1 MEAPAVISLLTSPLS
16 LAHWLLYRQVV
27 VQTSK
32 PHCSAVDWPC
42 VLSMSQNTQQKQL
55 TWEQI
60 ISLAHRLGDKVHRSG
75 EGVVPG
81 WGQFMAA
88 GSCSGFLNGCE
99 WEEVVVGTES
109 NKLQLSRSG
118 SSGKYSLL
126 RLHFLK
132 VPHPPHT
139 VPLSNGQVF
148 KHINQDTAFKSK
160 L

>member
-1 MEAPAVISLLTSPLS
+1 MQVI
-16 LAHWLLYRQVV
+16 

-32 PHCSAVDWPC
+32 PHCSPVDWPC
-42 VLSMSQNTQQKQL
+42 VLSVSQNTQQKQL
-55 TWEQI
+55 KPEQI
-60 ISLAHRLGDKVHRSG
+60 ISLAHRLGDKVHQSG
-75 EGVVPG
+75 EGKVPG
-81 WGQFMAA
+81 LGQFMAA
-88 GSCSGFLNGCE
+88 GSCSGFLHGSE
-99 WEEVVVGTES
+99 REVVVVGTES
-109 NKLQLSRSG
+109 NKLRLSRSG
-118 SSGKYSLL
+118 SSGKYSPL